1 MSLGAPALVIAIITM
16 VAFAAIGI
24 GYTRRRKQVTVEDFI
39 SARGSIGGISTTAT
53 LVASIMGVWILFAP
67 AEAATWAGLIAVIGY
82 GVGQAAPILAFVIV
96 GPRMRQVMPQGH
108 SLSEFAWYR
117 YGRLMYGVTLAI
129 IVFYMFVFLAA
140 EMGAIARAVRLITDA
155 PLLLTLL
162 IVGGATLAYTVYG
175 GLRASIFTDNLQFPL
190 IVPLMVAV
198 LVATLVEIGGWGPA
212 FGAVREVS
220 PELLSATHQPGIELA
235 ITLIIAITAA
245 NLFHQGFWQRVYAS
259 KSDADLR
266 RGFLSAGLIVIPLV
280 VAGGLFGLWA
290 VGQGLSGPSSDPIAL
305 FRLALDVLPDFLVV
319 VLMVLALVLVMS
331 SMDTLLN
338 GIASVFTSDLLRLRP
353 QLSGTRLLASSRL
366 ITVAFIV
373 PAIVVGFF
381 FDSVLYLF
389 FIADLACAGAV
400 VPVFLGLFVGRLSG
414 RAAAVSTV
422 LGIGAGALFFP
433 TKSLGGWWTWER
445 LTDTWHVLASGNT
458 LASFLIAVVV
468 STVAA
473 LGFVLARS
481 LGQRS
486 QSYDFGELASRVRLI
501 EG

>member
-1 MSLGAPALVIAIITM
+1 MSLGAPALAIAIITM
-16 VAFAAIGI
+16 VAFAAIGVA
-24 GYTRRRKQVTVEDFI
+24 YTRRRARVTVEDFI
-39 SARGSIGGISTTAT
+39 SARGSVGGLSTTAT

-82 GVGQAAPILAFVIV
+82 GVGQAAPIVAFMVV
-96 GPRMRQVMPQGH
+96 GPRMRRVMPQGH

-140 EMGAIARAVRLITDA
+140 EMGAIARAVRLITGA

-212 FGAVREVS
+212 FDAVREVR
-220 PELLSATHQPGIELA
+220 PELLSVTHRPGIELA
-235 ITLIIAITAA
+235 VTLIIAITAA

-280 VAGGLFGLWA
+280 IAGGLFGLWA
-290 VGQGLSGPSSDPIAL
+290 TGQGLAGPFDPIAL
-305 FRLALDVLPDFLVV
+305 FRLALDVLPSFLVV

-338 GIASVFTSDLLRLRP
+338 GIASVFTADLLRLRP
-353 QLSGTRLLASSRL
+353 QLAGSRLLASSRL
-366 ITVAFIV
+366 ITVAFVI

-389 FIADLACAGAV
+389 FIADLVCAGAV
-400 VPVFLGLFVGRLSG
+400 VPVFLGLFVGRLTG
-414 RAAAVSTV
+414 RAAALSSI
-422 LGIGAGALFFP
+422 LGIGAGAVFFP
-433 TKSLGGWWTWER
+433 TKSFGGWWTWEG
-445 LTDTWHVLASGNT
+445 LTDVWHVLASGNT

-468 STVAA
+468 STTVAA
-473 LGFVLARS
+473 GFVFAET
-481 LGQRS
+481 LGRDRRG
-486 QSYDFGELASRVRLI
+486 YDFDELASRVRLI